1 MAANSKTAL
10 VILTAGKSTR
20 MGEPKALLR
29 FGKHTALELA
39 VHNAIEAG
47 IQRAV
52 AVVGHRAEEIRAAH
66 SFTGLPLTF
75 QWALNLNIGSPQIV
89 SLQAGLKELQKL
101 SLDAF
106 LFQPVDFPLV
116 TAADL
121 QLLIQAFQRRSSG
134 SERIFIPSYENRRG
148 HPVLCDARLI
158 EAFLKLPPDRSAR
171 DLFEQHQIT
180 YVETGNPGVLEDM
193 DTREDYLRLR
203 EIYLSWKRASD
214 QKGSSRI
221 HPSDPKKAPAP
232 IPLPAPLHR
241 PEGRGG
247 PEERQAMDQLKI

>member
-1 MAANSKTAL
+1 MAANPKTAL

-29 FGKHTALELA
+29 FGKHTALELG

-47 IQRAV
+47 IQRVV

-75 QWALNLNIGSPQIV
+75 QWALNLNHGSPQIV
-89 SLQAGLKELQKL
+89 SLQSGLKELQKVDL
-101 SLDAF
+101 EAF
-106 LFQPVDFPLV
+106 LFQPVDFPLI
-116 TAADL
+116 TPADL
-121 QLLIQAFQRRSSG
+121 RLLIQAFQRRSSG
-134 SERIFIPSYENRRG
+134 SERIFIPSYEHRRG

-158 EAFLKLPPDRSAR
+158 DAFLKLPPDRSAR
-171 DLFEQHQIT
+171 DLFEQHQVT

-193 DTREDYLRLR
+193 DTREDYQRLR

-214 QKGSSRI
+214 QEGSKHR
-221 HPSDPKKAPAP
+221 HPSGPKKTPAP
-232 IPLPAPLHR
+232 SAFPAPLHR
-241 PEGRGG
+241 PEKRGG
-247 PEERQAMDQLKI
+247 PEERQAMDKLQL